1 MAVYNNQNQTKKRL
15 YENIINY
22 TEEYSNDINEFRA
35 KLAHETLQQYTIAY
49 LLDVVKQFTVERF
62 DIVIGSVEYQFARGN
77 FVELEEF
84 NKENWEKTYSN
95 MHKTGSI
102 PSKDPKSKNAG
113 SKGEMASP
121 YLDPTLEHR
130 LYHS

>member
-1 MAVYNNQNQTKKRL
+1 M
-15 YENIINY
+15 
-22 TEEYSNDINEFRA
+22 
-35 KLAHETLQQYTIAY
+35 
-49 LLDVVKQFTVERF
+49 ERF
-62 DIVIGSVEYQFARGN
+62 DIVIGMVEYQFARGN

-113 SKGEMASP
+113 SERRDGLSIFGSNIGASP
-121 YLDPTLEHR
+121 LSQLNILKPDGHNQTTVPRINSEC
-130 LYHS
+130 